1 MSKQEQKFSNFPNV
15 TVGTIFSESWGWE
28 QTNVNFYEVVSRTE
42 KMVTIRE
49 IGQKTVKEETAMSS
63 YVVADKG
70 NFISDEICRKK
81 IKGGGKHIYLEMTS
95 FSVATVTSENE
106 RHFTSSWA

>member
-49 IGQKTVKEETAMSS
+49 NWPKDRKR
-63 YVVADKG
+63 G
-70 NFISDEICRKK
+70 NCHE
-81 IKGGGKHIYLEMTS
+81 
-95 FSVATVTSENE
+95 
-106 RHFTSSWA
+106 

>member
-49 IGQKTVKEETAMSS
+49 IGQKTVKEEP
-63 YVVADKG
+63 VADKG
-70 NFISDEICRKK
+70 KFISDETCRKK

-95 FSVATVTSENE
+95 FSVATMTSENE

>member
-1 MSKQEQKFSNFPNV
+1 MPAQTKKFNSFPEV

-63 YVVADKG
+63 YVVAD
-70 NFISDEICRKK
+70 
-81 IKGGGKHIYLEMTS
+81 
-95 FSVATVTSENE
+95 ATMTSENE

>member
-1 MSKQEQKFSNFPNV
+1 MAKKEQRFSSFPD
-15 TVGTIFSESWGWE
+15 VGVGSIFAESWGWE

-49 IGQKTVKEETAMSS
+49 IGQKTVKEETAMSG
-63 YVVADKG
+63 YIVADKG
-70 NFISDEICRKK
+70 NFISDETRRKK
-81 IKGGGKHIYLEMTS
+81 IKGGGKNTYLEMTS
-95 FSVATVTSENE
+95 FSVATMTSENE

>member
-49 IGQKTVKEETAMSS
+49 IGQKTVKEETVMSS
-63 YVVADKG
+63 YVVPDKG
-70 NFISDEICRKK
+70 SFISDETRRKK
-81 IKGGGKHIYLEMTS
+81 IKGGGKNIYLEMTS
-95 FSVATVTSENE
+95 FSVATMTSENE